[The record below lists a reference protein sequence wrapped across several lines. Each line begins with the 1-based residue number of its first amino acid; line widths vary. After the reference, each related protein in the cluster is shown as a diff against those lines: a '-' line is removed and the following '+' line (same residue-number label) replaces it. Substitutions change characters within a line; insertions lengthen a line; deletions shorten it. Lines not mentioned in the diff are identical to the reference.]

1 MRTGRC
7 ERDESGV
14 GTGYEEQV
22 SARVVDK
29 IELRFELHI

>member
-7 ERDESGV
+7 EREESGAR
-14 GTGYEEQV
+14 TGYEEQI

-29 IELRFELHI
+29 IKLRFVLHI